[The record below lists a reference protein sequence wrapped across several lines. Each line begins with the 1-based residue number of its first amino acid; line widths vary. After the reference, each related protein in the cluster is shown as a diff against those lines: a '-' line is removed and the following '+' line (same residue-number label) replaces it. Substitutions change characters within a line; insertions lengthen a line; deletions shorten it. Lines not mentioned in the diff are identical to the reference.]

1 MLAVRPNAKER
12 LRRSPGGGHALP
24 APGRWQ
30 RLALCLLAAAS
41 LCACLAA
48 IGAPLWLSVCVGA
61 LAGLRVATLG
71 SSGAR
76 SAGTR

>member
-12 LRRSPGGGHALP
+12 LRRSRDGGHTP
-24 APGRWQ
+24 TPGRWQ

-41 LCACLAA
+41 LCAGLAA
-48 IGAPLWLSVCVGA
+48 IGAPLWLSVCVGV
-61 LAGLRVATLG
+61 LAGLRVATPG
-71 SSGAR
+71 SRGAR

>member
-12 LRRSPGGGHALP
+12 LRRSSSGAPASS

-30 RLALCLLAAAS
+30 RLALCLLATGS

-48 IGAPLWLSVCVGA
+48 IGAPLWLSVCLGA
-61 LAGLRVATLG
+61 LAGLRVAAPG
-71 SSGAR
+71 PRGAR